1 MINKKEQQKEEAWL
15 PFNKTEASTI
25 LKLIDG
31 HALTKDEEI
40 IVPKMKKEFT
50 RIFDFWTKL
59 ELLASKKK
67 EIEKE
72 KFIEEAKKSGV
83 SGVQTQEQK
92 PKVFTGELAKKLIQQ
107 KKLKGLK

>member
-31 HALTKDEEI
+31 YALTKDEEI

-72 KFIEEAKKSGV
+72 KFIEEAKKSGI
-83 SGVQTQEQK
+83 QTQEQK